1 MWKQVAPTLRCIRE
15 TAMKLRSIL
24 CLATLAASA
33 PAAADSEIDTD
44 FGMFPTGHNVVP
56 INNGG
61 NDADMVADVLTAAD
75 GSLYLVGTS
84 TNTEGQTR
92 LTLVHLHAN
101 GQLDLDFGTDG
112 RYIGPVGTGNVLA
125 AAASFDAN
133 GDILVA
139 GSKLGANG
147 RDFTVCKFRG
157 AGVTQFS
164 ALGTPCATFAFD
176 LVPNGPDTARDLA
189 VFPDGRIALVGSAG
203 IDDDHHHA
211 AIAVLNPDGTPHAA
225 FGPGGKRHWLPDDLR
240 QVLLQGVALQ
250 SGNILYAVGESAK
263 NGSTERRAHAVRVS
277 STTGNV
283 IASSDGQLGTSNGP
297 AYYRDITIMPN
308 GPGYAVGGVFDDG
321 RTCGVL
327 TRLLPGSDYD
337 PDWTGGNGHAPLC
350 AGEHVEFT
358 RVARQS
364 DGKFLV
370 VGMLRDD
377 NFTTASLFVARY
389 NVNGSRDVGTFNIL
403 MGYREIDFQTPGVFD
418 IGAALTLQ
426 GGRPV
431 IAGSVQAAALGN
443 DYDFGV
449 ARLRN
454 DLIFRNGI
462 EQMVD

>member
-1 MWKQVAPTLRCIRE
+1 
-15 TAMKLRSIL
+15 MKLRSIL
-24 CLATLAASA
+24 CLAALAASA
-33 PAAADSEIDTD
+33 SAAADSELDPG
-44 FGMFPTGHNVVP
+44 FGIFSSGINLIP
-56 INNGG
+56 INSGG
-61 NDADMVADVLTAAD
+61 NDNDMVADVLTAAD
-75 GSLYLVGTS
+75 GSLYLVGAS
-84 TNTEGQTR
+84 TDAQSQSR

-101 GQLDLDFGTDG
+101 GLLDLDFGDDG
-112 RYIGPVGTGNVLA
+112 RFIAPSGTGNVLA
-125 AAASFDAN
+125 AAATFDAN

-139 GSKLGANG
+139 GSRRSANG
-147 RDFTVCKFRG
+147 QDFTVCKFRG

-164 ALGTPCATFAFD
+164 ALGTPCATVAFD
-176 LVPNGPDTARDLA
+176 LVPQGLDTARDLV

-211 AIAVLNPDGTPHAA
+211 AVALINADGTPDTG

-240 QVLLQGVALQ
+240 QVFLHGVTLQ
-250 SGNILYAVGESAK
+250 SGSIIYAVGESAK
-263 NGSTERRAHAVRVS
+263 NGSAERRAYAARVS
-277 STTGNV
+277 SDTGGV
-283 IASSDGQLGTSNGP
+283 IASSDSLLGTSNGP

-308 GPGYAVGGVFDDG
+308 GPGYAAGGVFDNG

-337 PDWTGGNGHAPLC
+337 PDWSAGNGFAPLC

-358 RVARQS
+358 RMARQS

-370 VGMLRDD
+370 VGMLRD
-377 NFTTASLFVARY
+377 NGFSTADLFVARY
-389 NVNGSRDVGTFNIL
+389 NANGSRDVGSFNIL
-403 MGYREIDFQTPGVFD
+403 LGYREIDFQTPGVFD

-431 IAGSVQAAALGN
+431 IAGSVQAAALSN

-449 ARLRN
+449 ARLQN

-462 EQMVD
+462 EQMTD

>member
-1 MWKQVAPTLRCIRE
+1 
-15 TAMKLRSIL
+15 MKLRSIL
-24 CLATLAASA
+24 CLAALSASA
-33 PAAADSEIDTD
+33 GAIADSEIDTD
-44 FGMFPTGHNVVP
+44 FGIFSTGHNVVP

-61 NDADMVADVLTAAD
+61 TDNDMVADVLTAAD
-75 GSLYLVGTS
+75 GSLYLVGAS
-84 TNTEGQTR
+84 SDAQGQSR
-92 LTLVHLHAN
+92 LTLVHLDAN
-101 GQLDLDFGTDG
+101 GRLDLDFGDDG
-112 RYIGPVGTGNVLA
+112 RYIAPAGTGNTLA
-125 AAASFDAN
+125 AAATFDAN

-139 GSKLGANG
+139 GSRRGANG
-147 RDFTVCKFRG
+147 QDFSVCKFRG

-176 LVPNGPDTARDLA
+176 LVPNGLDTARDL
-189 VFPDGRIALVGSAG
+189 VVLPDGRIALVGSAG

-211 AIAVLNPDGTPHAA
+211 AIAMLNADGTPNVA

-240 QVLLQGVALQ
+240 QVFLHGATVQ
-250 SGNILYAVGESAK
+250 SGNVIYAVGESAK
-263 NGSTERRAHAVRVS
+263 NGSAERRAHAARVS
-277 STTGNV
+277 ATNGSV
-283 IASSDGQLGTSNGP
+283 IASSDGLLGTSNGP
-297 AYYRDITIMPN
+297 AYYRDITILPN
-308 GPGYAVGGVFDDG
+308 GPGYAAGGVFDNG

-337 PDWTGGNGHAPLC
+337 PDWSAGNGFAPLC

-358 RVARQS
+358 RMARQS

-377 NFTTASLFVARY
+377 GFTTASLFVARY
-389 NVNGSRDVGTFNIL
+389 NANGSRDVGSFNIL
-403 MGYREIDFQTPGVFD
+403 LGYREIDFQTPGVFD

-431 IAGSVQAAALGN
+431 IAGSVQAAALSN

-454 DLIFRNGI
+454 DLIFRDGI
-462 EQMVD
+462 DQLID